1 LAGSVSVGAVKVAEI
16 MSQPVIT
23 VTPETGIKA
32 AAELLV
38 DNGISALPVVDSAG
52 RLVGIV
58 SEADLI
64 FIEARPDPRSQAT
77 PLAPTAG
84 STPRN
89 VAEVMTRDVVVVTAQ
104 SDVAQAA
111 RAMLNSGVKRVPVMS
126 GRRVVGIVSR
136 RDLVKVI
143 ARTDDRIEGEINDR
157 LAELGLATSGSTVKV
172 TDGMATVAIDYQ
184 GKARRLVESAVLQ
197 VAGVLEVRFA
207 APYPGAEG
215 YPRIASV
222 PGVVGVKNELEPAGS
237 ATSAVSAAARGRNA

>member
-1 LAGSVSVGAVKVAEI
+1 MKVTEI

-23 VTPETGIKA
+23 VTPETSIKSA
-32 AAELLV
+32 AQLLV
-38 DNGISALPVVDSAG
+38 EHGISGLPVVNSKG

-64 FIEARPDPRSQAT
+64 SIEARPDPRSQAT

-89 VAEVMTRDVVVVTAQ
+89 VAEVMTRDVVVVSAK
-104 SDVAQAA
+104 SEVAQAA
-111 RAMLNSGVKRVPVMS
+111 RTLLNSDVKRVPVMN

-143 ARTDDRIEGEINDR
+143 ARADEQIEGKINSL
-157 LAELGLATSGSTVKV
+157 LAELGLTTAGATVRV
-172 TDGMATVAIDYQ
+172 TDGVATVSVDYK
-184 GKARRLVESAVLQ
+184 GAARRLVESAVLQ

-207 APYPGAEG
+207 VSNPSAK
-215 YPRIASV
+215 V
-222 PGVVGVKNELEPAGS
+222 P
-237 ATSAVSAAARGRNA
+237 

>member
-1 LAGSVSVGAVKVAEI
+1 MKVTEI

-23 VTPETGIKA
+23 VTPETSIKSA
-32 AAELLV
+32 AQLLV
-38 DNGISALPVVDSAG
+38 EHGISGLPVVNSKG

-64 FIEARPDPRSQAT
+64 SIEARPDPRSQAT

-89 VAEVMTRDVVVVTAQ
+89 VAEVMTRDVVVVSAK
-104 SDVAQAA
+104 SEVAQAA
-111 RAMLNSGVKRVPVMS
+111 RTLLNSDVKRVPVMN

-143 ARTDDRIEGEINDR
+143 ARADEQIEGKINSL
-157 LAELGLATSGSTVKV
+157 LAELGLTTAGGTVRV
-172 TDGMATVAIDYQ
+172 TDGVATVSVDYK
-184 GKARRLVESAVLQ
+184 GAARRLVESAVLQ

-207 APYPGAEG
+207 VSDPSAK
-215 YPRIASV
+215 V
-222 PGVVGVKNELEPAGS
+222 P
-237 ATSAVSAAARGRNA
+237 

>member
-1 LAGSVSVGAVKVAEI
+1 

-38 DNGISALPVVDSAG
+38 EHGISALPVVDSTG

-64 FIEARPDPRSQAT
+64 SIEARPDPRSQAT

-89 VAEVMTRDVVVVTAQ
+89 VAEVMTRDVLVVTTQ
-104 SDVAQAA
+104 SEVAQAA
-111 RAMLNSGVKRVPVMS
+111 RAMLNGDVKRVPVMS

-143 ARTDDRIEGEINDR
+143 ARRDVHIEAEINSR
-157 LAELGLATSGSTVKV
+157 LAEVGLSTAESPVTVTSGVVTVPV
-172 TDGMATVAIDYQ
+172 DYQ
-184 GKARRLVESAVLQ
+184 GAARRLAESVALE
-197 VAGVLEVRFA
+197 VAGVLEVRFVA
-207 APYPGAEG
+207 HKGP
-215 YPRIASV
+215 
-222 PGVVGVKNELEPAGS
+222 
-237 ATSAVSAAARGRNA
+237 

>member
-1 LAGSVSVGAVKVAEI
+1 MKVTEI

-23 VTPETGIKA
+23 VTPETSIKSA
-32 AAELLV
+32 AQLLV
-38 DNGISALPVVDSAG
+38 EHGISGLPVVNSKG

-64 FIEARPDPRSQAT
+64 SIEARPDPRSQAT

-89 VAEVMTRDVVVVTAQ
+89 VAEVMTRDVVVVSAK
-104 SDVAQAA
+104 SEVAQAA
-111 RAMLNSGVKRVPVMS
+111 RTLLNSDVKRVPVMN

-143 ARTDDRIEGEINDR
+143 ARADEQIEGKINSL
-157 LAELGLATSGSTVKV
+157 LAELGLTTTGATVRV
-172 TDGMATVAIDYQ
+172 TDGVATVSVDYK
-184 GKARRLVESAVLQ
+184 GAARRLVESAVLQ

-207 APYPGAEG
+207 VSNPSAK
-215 YPRIASV
+215 V
-222 PGVVGVKNELEPAGS
+222 P
-237 ATSAVSAAARGRNA
+237 

>member
-1 LAGSVSVGAVKVAEI
+1 VKVTEI

-23 VTPETGIKA
+23 VTPETSIKSA
-32 AAELLV
+32 AQLLV
-38 DNGISALPVVDSAG
+38 EHGISGLPVVNSKG

-64 FIEARPDPRSQAT
+64 SIEARPDPRSQAT

-89 VAEVMTRDVVVVTAQ
+89 VAEVMTRDVVVVSAK
-104 SDVAQAA
+104 SEVAQAA
-111 RAMLNSGVKRVPVMS
+111 RTLLNSDVKRVPVMN

-143 ARTDDRIEGEINDR
+143 ARADEQIEGKINSL
-157 LAELGLATSGSTVKV
+157 LAELGLATTGATVRV
-172 TDGMATVAIDYQ
+172 TDGVATVSVDYK
-184 GKARRLVESAVLQ
+184 GAARRLVESAVLQ

-207 APYPGAEG
+207 VSNPSAK
-215 YPRIASV
+215 V
-222 PGVVGVKNELEPAGS
+222 P
-237 ATSAVSAAARGRNA
+237 

>member
-1 LAGSVSVGAVKVAEI
+1 VKVTEI

-23 VTPETGIKA
+23 VTPETSIKSA
-32 AAELLV
+32 AQLLV
-38 DNGISALPVVDSAG
+38 EHGISGLPVVNSKG

-64 FIEARPDPRSQAT
+64 SIEARPDPRSQAT

-89 VAEVMTRDVVVVTAQ
+89 VAEVMTRDVVVVSAK
-104 SDVAQAA
+104 SEVAQAA
-111 RAMLNSGVKRVPVMS
+111 RTLLNSDVKRVPVMS

-143 ARTDDRIEGEINDR
+143 ARADEQIEGKINSL
-157 LAELGLATSGSTVKV
+157 LAELGLTTAGARVRV
-172 TDGMATVAIDYQ
+172 TDGVATVPADYK
-184 GKARRLVESAVLQ
+184 GAARRLVESAVLQ

-207 APYPGAEG
+207 VSNPNAK
-215 YPRIASV
+215 V
-222 PGVVGVKNELEPAGS
+222 P
-237 ATSAVSAAARGRNA
+237 

>member
-1 LAGSVSVGAVKVAEI
+1 MKVTEI

-23 VTPETGIKA
+23 VTPETSIKSA
-32 AAELLV
+32 AQLLV
-38 DNGISALPVVDSAG
+38 EHGISGLPVVNSKG

-64 FIEARPDPRSQAT
+64 SIEARPDPRSQAT

-89 VAEVMTRDVVVVTAQ
+89 VAEVMTRDVVVVSAK
-104 SDVAQAA
+104 SEVAQAA
-111 RAMLNSGVKRVPVMS
+111 RTLLNSDVKRVPVMN

-143 ARTDDRIEGEINDR
+143 ARADEQIEGKINSL
-157 LAELGLATSGSTVKV
+157 LAELGLTTAGATVKV
-172 TDGMATVAIDYQ
+172 TDGVATVPVDYK
-184 GKARRLVESAVLQ
+184 GAARRLVESAVLQ

-207 APYPGAEG
+207 VSKPSAK
-215 YPRIASV
+215 V
-222 PGVVGVKNELEPAGS
+222 P
-237 ATSAVSAAARGRNA
+237 

>member
-1 LAGSVSVGAVKVAEI
+1 MTGRVSVDSVKVTEI

-23 VTPETGIKA
+23 VTPETGIKT

-38 DNGISALPVVDSAG
+38 MHGISALPVVDSTG

-64 FIEARPDPRSQAT
+64 ALEARPDPRSQAT

-84 STPRN
+84 TTPRH
-89 VAEVMTRDVVVVTAQ
+89 VADVMTRDVVTVTAH
-104 SDVAQAA
+104 SEVAEAA
-111 RAMLNSGVKRVPVMS
+111 RAMLNSDVKRVPVMS

-143 ARTDDRIEGEINDR
+143 ARTDGRIEGEINSR
-157 LAELGLATSGSTVKV
+157 LADLGLATAGPMVRV
-172 TDGMATVAIDYQ
+172 TDGVATVLVDHQ
-184 GKARRLVESAVLQ
+184 GAARRLVESVVLQ

-207 APYPGAEG
+207 APNPGAD
-215 YPRIASV
+215 V
-222 PGVVGVKNELEPAGS
+222 P
-237 ATSAVSAAARGRNA
+237 